1 MGIDSSLSI
10 IEPNSDSIARSAD
23 FSGWTGYQTMD
34 GNSNCRAWADWQ
46 TTRVFRN
53 GQAGWDVRIILKAN
67 KTTSS
72 PTYGTGN
79 TQVGAHQTNS
89 SLDTK
94 YMTIVQSETTFRDET
109 LFVSAEA
116 GADVPL
122 SAYANIHIPNVVS
135 KRIQFTVT
143 AKRNLWYV
151 YFDANGGS
159 SAPSTLKRH
168 WGEVVYIPATLPTR
182 YGYTFNGWTKT
193 QGSSNINYSP
203 GDPIGDDAD
212 VTLYAVWSQN
222 VTKTW
227 SITYNA
233 NGGYNAP
240 AKQTANVGQSITITY
255 SKPTRNGYT
264 FLGWSTWSGSTEPE
278 TAFTPG
284 YSYSSAYDITL
295 YAVWKQNQTTQ
306 YSLSFSLQGGTGTFN
321 TLYGG
326 YGERVQI
333 PYTTPTKSGYTFKGW
348 ATYSGGSVSY
358 QPGEYYTLYGNS
370 TLYAVWQSS
379 GGTTQYYLN
388 FNLQGGS
395 GTFNTL
401 YGVYGERLFIPSS
414 SPTKNG
420 YTFQGWSTS
429 STGSPQYQP
438 GDYYTIYSNTILYAI
453 WGESTQYCT
462 ITFNAN
468 GGTGAPSNQQKI
480 IGETT
485 YIPYTKP
492 TKTGYTFLG
501 WSTSRYATSADYQL
515 GQAYTPY
522 GDMTF
527 YAVWEQNVVK
537 TWTIT
542 YNANGGTNAPSPQ
555 TANVGQS
562 ITITYSKPTRNGYT
576 FLGWSTWNESTEP
589 EAMFTP
595 GYSYSSDYD
604 MTLYAVWEQNVVK
617 TWSIIYDA
625 NGGTNAPEKQT
636 ANVGQSIIITQDK
649 PIRSGYTFLG
659 WSTWSGATEPE
670 AMFTPGYSYTSDS
683 DTTLYAV
690 WERVNT
696 DPPSL
701 YFPDTYGINLDFN
714 YIPQLSIRAN
724 VTNPQDRTIYYKVCY
739 VDNYYGDIYDYYLN
753 SNGNTGTI
761 SQTTLDTQIPVTSTI
776 IKKSIQ
782 NCNSETEFKLAIC
795 VSYENIFD
803 NNAPEMKKY
812 LVTISINNYQ
822 KPIIKELYVGR
833 TADGG
838 AQLDTVFKYA
848 DSFTKITTSYTGVSV
863 YIDDFIASSSEY
875 TESNSFVGG
884 VKNTINSLLA
894 FINSAVSDYSH
905 VFKIR
910 VDDGI
915 FYTEKTYILGVLRSD
930 GNIYIYSD
938 GRVEANGFVKLNSTD
953 EDAILFKD
961 GGFVYAKNFKK
972 IANGVYL
979 CPDVFEM
986 FGRENTSM
994 AYLLNQN

>member
-89 SLDTK
+89 SVDTK

-109 LFVSAEA
+109 LFVPAEA
-116 GADVPL
+116 GADIPL
-122 SAYANIHIPNVVS
+122 AAYANIHIPNVVG
-135 KRIQFTVT
+135 KGIKFTVT
-143 AKRNLWYV
+143 AKRNLWGI
-151 YFDANGGS
+151 YFNANGGS
-159 SAPSTLKRH
+159 GAPEWMKRH
-168 WGEVVYIPATLPTR
+168 WGEIVYIPSTTP
-182 YGYTFNGWTKT
+182 YKSGYTFNGWTKT
-193 QGSSNINYSP
+193 QGSSTINYKP
-203 GDPIGDDAD
+203 GDPIGDDSD

-222 VTKTW
+222 VVKTW

-233 NGGYNAP
+233 NGGSNAP

-255 SKPTRNGYT
+255 SKPTR
-264 FLGWSTWSGSTEPE
+264 S
-278 TAFTPG
+278 
-284 YSYSSAYDITL
+284 
-295 YAVWKQNQTTQ
+295 
-306 YSLSFSLQGGTGTFN
+306 
-321 TLYGG
+321 
-326 YGERVQI
+326 
-333 PYTTPTKSGYTFKGW
+333 
-348 ATYSGGSVSY
+348 
-358 QPGEYYTLYGNS
+358 
-370 TLYAVWQSS
+370 
-379 GGTTQYYLN
+379 
-388 FNLQGGS
+388 
-395 GTFNTL
+395 
-401 YGVYGERLFIPSS
+401 
-414 SPTKNG
+414 
-420 YTFQGWSTS
+420 
-429 STGSPQYQP
+429 
-438 GDYYTIYSNTILYAI
+438 
-453 WGESTQYCT
+453 
-462 ITFNAN
+462 
-468 GGTGAPSNQQKI
+468 
-480 IGETT
+480 
-485 YIPYTKP
+485 
-492 TKTGYTFLG
+492 
-501 WSTSRYATSADYQL
+501 
-515 GQAYTPY
+515 
-522 GDMTF
+522 
-527 YAVWEQNVVK
+527 
-537 TWTIT
+537 
-542 YNANGGTNAPSPQ
+542 
-555 TANVGQS
+555 
-562 ITITYSKPTRNGYT
+562 GYT
-576 FLGWSTWNESTEP
+576 FLGWSTWNESP
-589 EAMFTP
+589 
-595 GYSYSSDYD
+595 
-604 MTLYAVWEQNVVK
+604 
-617 TWSIIYDA
+617 
-625 NGGTNAPEKQT
+625 
-636 ANVGQSIIITQDK
+636 
-649 PIRSGYTFLG
+649 
-659 WSTWSGATEPE
+659 EPE

-812 LVTISINNYQ
+812 LVTVSINNYQ

-848 DSFTKITTSYTGVSV
+848 DSFTKITTGYTGVSV

-884 VKNTINSLLA
+884 AKNTINSLLT

-972 IANGVYL
+972 IVNGVYL

>member
-89 SLDTK
+89 SVDTE

-109 LFVSAEA
+109 LFVPAEA
-116 GADVPL
+116 GADIPL
-122 SAYANIHIPNVVS
+122 AAYANIHIPNVVG
-135 KRIQFTVT
+135 KGIKFTVT
-143 AKRNLWYV
+143 AKRNLWGI

-159 SAPSTLKRH
+159 GAPSSVKRH
-168 WGEVVYIPATLPTR
+168 WGEIVYIPTTTP
-182 YGYTFNGWTKT
+182 YKSGYTFKGWTKT
-193 QGSSNINYSP
+193 QGSSTIHYST

-212 VTLYAVWSQN
+212 V
-222 VTKTW
+222 
-227 SITYNA
+227 
-233 NGGYNAP
+233 
-240 AKQTANVGQSITITY
+240 
-255 SKPTRNGYT
+255 
-264 FLGWSTWSGSTEPE
+264 
-278 TAFTPG
+278 
-284 YSYSSAYDITL
+284 
-295 YAVWKQNQTTQ
+295 
-306 YSLSFSLQGGTGTFN
+306 
-321 TLYGG
+321 
-326 YGERVQI
+326 
-333 PYTTPTKSGYTFKGW
+333 
-348 ATYSGGSVSY
+348 
-358 QPGEYYTLYGNS
+358 
-370 TLYAVWQSS
+370 
-379 GGTTQYYLN
+379 
-388 FNLQGGS
+388 
-395 GTFNTL
+395 
-401 YGVYGERLFIPSS
+401 
-414 SPTKNG
+414 
-420 YTFQGWSTS
+420 
-429 STGSPQYQP
+429 
-438 GDYYTIYSNTILYAI
+438 
-453 WGESTQYCT
+453 
-462 ITFNAN
+462 
-468 GGTGAPSNQQKI
+468 
-480 IGETT
+480 
-485 YIPYTKP
+485 
-492 TKTGYTFLG
+492 
-501 WSTSRYATSADYQL
+501 
-515 GQAYTPY
+515 
-522 GDMTF
+522 
-527 YAVWEQNVVK
+527 
-537 TWTIT
+537 
-542 YNANGGTNAPSPQ
+542 
-555 TANVGQS
+555 
-562 ITITYSKPTRNGYT
+562 
-576 FLGWSTWNESTEP
+576 
-589 EAMFTP
+589 
-595 GYSYSSDYD
+595 
-604 MTLYAVWEQNVVK
+604 
-617 TWSIIYDA
+617 
-625 NGGTNAPEKQT
+625 
-636 ANVGQSIIITQDK
+636 
-649 PIRSGYTFLG
+649 
-659 WSTWSGATEPE
+659 
-670 AMFTPGYSYTSDS
+670 
-683 DTTLYAV
+683 TLYAV

-739 VDNYYGDIYDYYLN
+739 VDNYCGDIYDYYLN

-812 LVTISINNYQ
+812 LVTVSINNYQ

-848 DSFTKITTSYTGVSV
+848 DSFTKITTGYTGVSV

-884 VKNTINSLLA
+884 AKNTINSLLT

-972 IANGVYL
+972 NVNGV
-979 CPDVFEM
+979 
-986 FGRENTSM
+986 
-994 AYLLNQN
+994 

>member
-89 SLDTK
+89 SVDTE

-109 LFVSAEA
+109 LFVPAEA
-116 GADVPL
+116 GADIPL
-122 SAYANIHIPNVVS
+122 AAYANIHIPNVVG
-135 KRIQFTVT
+135 KGIKFTVT
-143 AKRNLWYV
+143 AKRNLWGI

-159 SAPSTLKRH
+159 GAPSSVKRH
-168 WGEVVYIPATLPTR
+168 WGEIVYIPTTTP
-182 YGYTFNGWTKT
+182 YKSGYTFKGWTKT
-193 QGSSNINYSP
+193 QGSSTIHYSP

-212 VTLYAVWSQN
+212 VTLYAVWGQN
-222 VTKTW
+222 TTKTW

-233 NGGYNAP
+233 NGGYNTP
-240 AKQTANVGQSITITY
+240 A
-255 SKPTRNGYT
+255 
-264 FLGWSTWSGSTEPE
+264 
-278 TAFTPG
+278 
-284 YSYSSAYDITL
+284 
-295 YAVWKQNQTTQ
+295 
-306 YSLSFSLQGGTGTFN
+306 
-321 TLYGG
+321 
-326 YGERVQI
+326 
-333 PYTTPTKSGYTFKGW
+333 
-348 ATYSGGSVSY
+348 
-358 QPGEYYTLYGNS
+358 
-370 TLYAVWQSS
+370 
-379 GGTTQYYLN
+379 
-388 FNLQGGS
+388 
-395 GTFNTL
+395 
-401 YGVYGERLFIPSS
+401 
-414 SPTKNG
+414 
-420 YTFQGWSTS
+420 
-429 STGSPQYQP
+429 
-438 GDYYTIYSNTILYAI
+438 
-453 WGESTQYCT
+453 
-462 ITFNAN
+462 
-468 GGTGAPSNQQKI
+468 
-480 IGETT
+480 
-485 YIPYTKP
+485 
-492 TKTGYTFLG
+492 
-501 WSTSRYATSADYQL
+501 
-515 GQAYTPY
+515 
-522 GDMTF
+522 
-527 YAVWEQNVVK
+527 
-537 TWTIT
+537 
-542 YNANGGTNAPSPQ
+542 
-555 TANVGQS
+555 
-562 ITITYSKPTRNGYT
+562 
-576 FLGWSTWNESTEP
+576 
-589 EAMFTP
+589 
-595 GYSYSSDYD
+595 
-604 MTLYAVWEQNVVK
+604 
-617 TWSIIYDA
+617 
-625 NGGTNAPEKQT
+625 KQT

-848 DSFTKITTSYTGVSV
+848 DSFTKITTGYTGVSV

-884 VKNTINSLLA
+884 AKNTINSLLT

-938 GRVEANGFVKLNSTD
+938 GRIEANGFVKLNSTD

>member
-94 YMTIVQSETTFRDET
+94 YMTIVQSETTFQDET

-227 SITYNA
+227 SIIYNA
-233 NGGYNAP
+233 NGGTNAP
-240 AKQTANVGQSITITY
+240 SPQTANVGQSITITS

-468 GGTGAPSNQQKI
+468 GGSGAPSKQQKI

-492 TKTGYTFLG
+492 TRSGYAFQG
-501 WSTSRYATSADYQL
+501 WSTSSWATSADYQP
-515 GQAYTPY
+515 GSTYTPY
-522 GDMTF
+522 GNMTF
-527 YAVWEQNVVK
+527 YAVWKQNVVK

-542 YNANGGTNAPSPQ
+542 YNANGGYNAPAKQ

-848 DSFTKITTSYTGVSV
+848 DSFTKITTGYTGVSV

-884 VKNTINSLLA
+884 AKNTINSLLT

-938 GRVEANGFVKLNSTD
+938 GRIEANGFVKLNSTD

>member
-1 MGIDSSLSI
+1 MGIDNSLSI

-67 KTTSS
+67 KTTSL

-143 AKRNLWYV
+143 AKRNLWGI

-159 SAPSTLKRH
+159 GAPSSVKRH
-168 WGEVVYIPATLPTR
+168 WGEIVYIPTTTP
-182 YGYTFNGWTKT
+182 YKSGYTFKGWTKT
-193 QGSSNINYSP
+193 QGSSTIHYSP

-212 VTLYAVWSQN
+212 VTLYAVWKQN
-222 VTKTW
+222 VVKTW
-227 SITYNA
+227 TITYNA

-255 SKPTRNGYT
+255 SKPTRN
-264 FLGWSTWSGSTEPE
+264 
-278 TAFTPG
+278 
-284 YSYSSAYDITL
+284 
-295 YAVWKQNQTTQ
+295 
-306 YSLSFSLQGGTGTFN
+306 
-321 TLYGG
+321 
-326 YGERVQI
+326 
-333 PYTTPTKSGYTFKGW
+333 
-348 ATYSGGSVSY
+348 
-358 QPGEYYTLYGNS
+358 
-370 TLYAVWQSS
+370 
-379 GGTTQYYLN
+379 
-388 FNLQGGS
+388 
-395 GTFNTL
+395 
-401 YGVYGERLFIPSS
+401 
-414 SPTKNG
+414 
-420 YTFQGWSTS
+420 
-429 STGSPQYQP
+429 
-438 GDYYTIYSNTILYAI
+438 
-453 WGESTQYCT
+453 
-462 ITFNAN
+462 
-468 GGTGAPSNQQKI
+468 
-480 IGETT
+480 
-485 YIPYTKP
+485 
-492 TKTGYTFLG
+492 
-501 WSTSRYATSADYQL
+501 
-515 GQAYTPY
+515 
-522 GDMTF
+522 
-527 YAVWEQNVVK
+527 
-537 TWTIT
+537 
-542 YNANGGTNAPSPQ
+542 
-555 TANVGQS
+555 
-562 ITITYSKPTRNGYT
+562 
-576 FLGWSTWNESTEP
+576 
-589 EAMFTP
+589 
-595 GYSYSSDYD
+595 
-604 MTLYAVWEQNVVK
+604 
-617 TWSIIYDA
+617 
-625 NGGTNAPEKQT
+625 
-636 ANVGQSIIITQDK
+636 
-649 PIRSGYTFLG
+649 GYTFLG

-848 DSFTKITTSYTGVSV
+848 DSFTKITTGYTGVSV

-884 VKNTINSLLA
+884 AKNTINSLLT

-938 GRVEANGFVKLNSTD
+938 GRIEANGFVKLNSTD

-961 GGFVYAKNFKK
+961 GGFVYAKNF
-972 IANGVYL
+972 
-979 CPDVFEM
+979 
-986 FGRENTSM
+986 
-994 AYLLNQN
+994 

>member
-1 MGIDSSLSI
+1 M
-10 IEPNSDSIARSAD
+10 PD

-34 GNSNCRAWADWQ
+34 GNTNCRAWADWQ

-89 SLDTK
+89 SVDTK

-109 LFVSAEA
+109 VFVPAEA
-116 GADVPL
+116 GADIPL
-122 SAYANIHIPNVVS
+122 AAYANIHIPNVVS
-135 KRIQFTVT
+135 KGIKFTVT
-143 AKRNLWYV
+143 AKRNLWGV

-159 SAPSTLKRH
+159 GAPSMMKRH
-168 WGEVVYIPATLPTR
+168 WGEVVYIPTSFPTR
-182 YGYTFNGWTKT
+182 SGYTFKGWTKE
-193 QGSSNINYSP
+193 QGSSTIGYSP

-227 SITYNA
+227 SIIYNA
-233 NGGYNAP
+233 NGGSNTP
-240 AKQTANVGQSITITY
+240 TKQTANVGQSITITY
-255 SKPTRNGYT
+255 SKPT
-264 FLGWSTWSGSTEPE
+264 
-278 TAFTPG
+278 
-284 YSYSSAYDITL
+284 
-295 YAVWKQNQTTQ
+295 
-306 YSLSFSLQGGTGTFN
+306 
-321 TLYGG
+321 
-326 YGERVQI
+326 
-333 PYTTPTKSGYTFKGW
+333 
-348 ATYSGGSVSY
+348 
-358 QPGEYYTLYGNS
+358 
-370 TLYAVWQSS
+370 
-379 GGTTQYYLN
+379 
-388 FNLQGGS
+388 
-395 GTFNTL
+395 
-401 YGVYGERLFIPSS
+401 
-414 SPTKNG
+414 
-420 YTFQGWSTS
+420 
-429 STGSPQYQP
+429 
-438 GDYYTIYSNTILYAI
+438 
-453 WGESTQYCT
+453 
-462 ITFNAN
+462 
-468 GGTGAPSNQQKI
+468 
-480 IGETT
+480 
-485 YIPYTKP
+485 
-492 TKTGYTFLG
+492 
-501 WSTSRYATSADYQL
+501 
-515 GQAYTPY
+515 
-522 GDMTF
+522 
-527 YAVWEQNVVK
+527 
-537 TWTIT
+537 
-542 YNANGGTNAPSPQ
+542 
-555 TANVGQS
+555 
-562 ITITYSKPTRNGYT
+562 
-576 FLGWSTWNESTEP
+576 
-589 EAMFTP
+589 
-595 GYSYSSDYD
+595 
-604 MTLYAVWEQNVVK
+604 
-617 TWSIIYDA
+617 
-625 NGGTNAPEKQT
+625 
-636 ANVGQSIIITQDK
+636 
-649 PIRSGYTFLG
+649 RSGYTFLG

-848 DSFTKITTSYTGVSV
+848 DSFTKITTGYTGVSV

-884 VKNTINSLLA
+884 AKNTINSLLT

-938 GRVEANGFVKLNSTD
+938 GRIEANGFVKLNSTD

>member
-1 MGIDSSLSI
+1 M
-10 IEPNSDSIARSAD
+10 D

-34 GNSNCRAWADWQ
+34 GNSNCRAWCDWQ

-53 GQAGWDVRIILKAN
+53 GQAGWDVRLTLKAN

-72 PTYGTGN
+72 PTYGTGS
-79 TQVGAHQTNS
+79 TQVGAHETNS
-89 SLDTK
+89 SVDTK

-109 LFVSAEA
+109 LFVPAEA
-116 GADVPL
+116 GADIPL

-135 KRIQFTVT
+135 KGIKFTVT
-143 AKRNLWYV
+143 AKRNLWGV
-151 YFDANGGS
+151 YFNANGGS
-159 SAPSTLKRH
+159 GAPDMMKRH
-168 WGEVVYIPATLPTR
+168 WGEVVYIPSTTP
-182 YGYTFNGWTKT
+182 YKSGYTFSGWTKT
-193 QGSSNINYSP
+193 QGSSTVNYKP

-222 VTKTW
+222 VVKTW

-233 NGGYNAP
+233 NGGSNAP

-255 SKPTRNGYT
+255 SKPTRSGYA
-264 FLGWSTWSGSTEPE
+264 FLGWATWSGATEPE
-278 TAFTPG
+278 TAYTPG
-284 YSYSSAYDITL
+284 YSYMSEYDTTL
-295 YAVWKQNQTTQ
+295 YAVWQQQEEDRYTISFDLQGGGGEFNPLKGKYGESWYLPASSPYKSGYTFKGWATSSGGSPKYQPNDVYTIYGNATLYAVWQQNQTTR
-306 YSLSFSLQGGTGTFN
+306 YSLSFNLQGGTGTFN
-321 TLYGG
+321 TLYGE
-326 YGERVQI
+326 YGNRVQI
-333 PYTTPTKSGYTFKGW
+333 PYTKPTKTGYTFLGW
-348 ATYSGGSVSY
+348 TTYAGGNASY

-395 GTFNTL
+395 GTLNTL

-468 GGTGAPSNQQKI
+468 GGSGAPSNQQKI

-485 YIPYTKP
+485 YIPYAKP
-492 TKTGYTFLG
+492 TRSGYTFQG
-501 WSTSRYATSADYQL
+501 WSTSSWATSADYQP
-515 GQAYTPY
+515 GSTYTPY
-522 GDMTF
+522 GNMTF
-527 YAVWEQNVVK
+527 YAVWKQNIV
-537 TWTIT
+537 
-542 YNANGGTNAPSPQ
+542 
-555 TANVGQS
+555 
-562 ITITYSKPTRNGYT
+562 R
-576 FLGWSTWNESTEP
+576 
-589 EAMFTP
+589 
-595 GYSYSSDYD
+595 
-604 MTLYAVWEQNVVK
+604 

-659 WSTWSGATEPE
+659 WSTWNESPEPE
-670 AMFTPGYSYTSDS
+670 AMFTPGNSYTSDS

-701 YFPDTYGINLDFN
+701 YFPDSYGINLDFN

-803 NNAPEMKKY
+803 NNASEMKKY
-812 LVTISINNYQ
+812 LVTVSINNYQ
-822 KPIIKELYVGR
+822 KPIIKELYIGR

-838 AQLDTVFKYA
+838 AQLDTIFKYA
-848 DSFTKITTSYTGVSV
+848 DSFTKVNINYTGATV
-863 YIDDFIASSSEY
+863 YIDGNSALSSTFTNENIL
-875 TESNSFVGG
+875 TDGI
-884 VKNTINSLLA
+884 NTINSI
-894 FINSAVSDYSH
+894 FTFVDSVVSDGNQI
-905 VFKIR
+905 FKLEIS
-910 VDDGI
+910 DGI
-915 FYTEKTYILGVLRSD
+915 FTAEQTVTLSILQSD
-930 GNIYIYSD
+930 GDIYIYPN
-938 GRVEANGFVKLNSTD
+938 GLIEASGFVRLSSSD
-953 EDAILFKD
+953 ENIILFKR

-972 IANGVYL
+972 IANGVYF
-979 CPDVFEM
+979 CPDIIEL
-986 FGRENTSM
+986 FGRGTTTIHVSDEF
-994 AYLLNQN
+994 

>member
-89 SLDTK
+89 SVDTK

-109 LFVSAEA
+109 LFVPAEA
-116 GADVPL
+116 GADIPL
-122 SAYANIHIPNVVS
+122 AAYANIHIPNVVG
-135 KRIQFTVT
+135 KGIKFTVT
-143 AKRNLWYV
+143 AKRNLWGI
-151 YFDANGGS
+151 YFNANGGS
-159 SAPSTLKRH
+159 GAPEWMKRH
-168 WGEVVYIPATLPTR
+168 WGEIVYIPTTTP
-182 YGYTFNGWTKT
+182 YKSGYTFKGWTKT
-193 QGSSNINYSP
+193 QGSSTIHYSP

-212 VTLYAVWSQN
+212 VTLYAVWGQN
-222 VTKTW
+222 TTKTW

-233 NGGYNAP
+233 NGGYNTP
-240 AKQTANVGQSITITY
+240 AKQTANVGQPITITY
-255 SKPTRNGYT
+255 SKPTRSGYT
-264 FLGWSTWSGSTEPE
+264 FLGWSTWSGATEPE
-278 TAFTPG
+278 SAYTPG
-284 YSYSSAYDITL
+284 YSYTSDSDTTL
-295 YAVWKQNQTTQ
+295 YAVWRQNQTTQ
-306 YSLSFSLQGGTGTFN
+306 YSLSFDLQGGTGTFN

-468 GGTGAPSNQQKI
+468 GGTGAPASQQKV
-480 IGETT
+480 IGEST
-485 YIPYTKP
+485 YIPYAKP
-492 TKTGYTFLG
+492 TRNGYTFLG
-501 WSTSRYATSADYQL
+501 WSTSKYTSTADYQP

-542 YNANGGTNAPSPQ
+542 YNANGGENAPSPQ

-562 ITITYSKPTRNGYT
+562 ITITYSKPTRT
-576 FLGWSTWNESTEP
+576 
-589 EAMFTP
+589 
-595 GYSYSSDYD
+595 
-604 MTLYAVWEQNVVK
+604 
-617 TWSIIYDA
+617 
-625 NGGTNAPEKQT
+625 
-636 ANVGQSIIITQDK
+636 
-649 PIRSGYTFLG
+649 GYTFLG

-670 AMFTPGYSYTSDS
+670 SIFTPGYSYKSDFNL
-683 DTTLYAV
+683 TLYAV
-690 WERVNT
+690 WEKQEEDRYTISFDLQGGSGEFNPLKGKYGEAWYLPNRAPYKSGYIFKGWAT
-696 DPPSL
+696 SPDGNPEYQPDDIYTIYGNATL
-701 YFPDTYGINLDFN
+701 YAVWKEKGKPKFTFSKSYDCIPYGIGAVEELVMNATVENPENLK
-714 YIPQLSIRAN
+714 
-724 VTNPQDRTIYYKVCY
+724 IYYKICF
-739 VDNYYGDIYDYYLN
+739 VDDVDGTVNDYATN
-753 SNGNTGTI
+753 SNGLTNMIETGIASANLTVQPDI
-761 SQTTLDTQIPVTSTI
+761 LIQS
-776 IKKSIQ
+776 IK
-782 NCNSETEFKLAIC
+782 NCNNEQSFKIVIC
-795 VSYENIFD
+795 SNYD
-803 NNAPEMKKY
+803 NNFDISNTAINKEI
-812 LVTISINNYQ
+812 ISIRLYYN
-822 KPIIKELYVGR
+822 KPVIQSLDVSHAPYNS
-833 TADGG
+833 
-838 AQLDTVFKYA
+838 AQLVGIVKFSDNFI
-848 DSFTKITTSYTGVSV
+848 S
-863 YIDDFIASSSEY
+863 IASSGNGESVY
-875 TESNSFVGG
+875 TDNKPMELGG
-884 VKNTINSLLA
+884 
-894 FINSAVSDYSH
+894 DYSIDNRFDVDGGNTLRY
-905 VFKIR
+905 VFNFNVNKISDANHTFKL
-910 VDDGI
+910 VIDDG
-915 FYTEKTYILGVLRSD
+915 FFKTEQTVNLGRLSSD
-930 GNIYIYSD
+930 ENIYIYQD
-938 GRVEANGFVKLNSTD
+938 GTIEANGFLLLNNLIFEN
-953 EDAILFKD
+953 EDVILFNP
-961 GGFVYAKNFKK
+961 GGFVTAKSFKK
-972 IANGVYL
+972 ISEGVYF
-979 CPDVFEM
+979 CPKVLEA
-986 FGRENTSM
+986 FGHTQRTDG
-994 AYLLNQN
+994 

>member
-227 SITYNA
+227 SIIYNA
-233 NGGYNAP
+233 NGGTNAP

-468 GGTGAPSNQQKI
+468 GGSGAPSKQQKI

-492 TKTGYTFLG
+492 TRSGYAFQG
-501 WSTSRYATSADYQL
+501 WSTSSWATSADYQP
-515 GQAYTPY
+515 GSTYTPY
-522 GDMTF
+522 GNMTF
-527 YAVWEQNVVK
+527 YAVWKQNVVK

-542 YNANGGTNAPSPQ
+542 YNANGGYNAPAKQ

-576 FLGWSTWNESTEP
+576 FLGWSTWSGSTEP
-589 EAMFTP
+589 ETAFTP

-848 DSFTKITTSYTGVSV
+848 DSFTKITTGYTGVSV

-884 VKNTINSLLA
+884 AKNTINSLLT

-938 GRVEANGFVKLNSTD
+938 GRIEANGFVKLNSTD

>member
-1 MGIDSSLSI
+1 M
-10 IEPNSDSIARSAD
+10 PD

-34 GNSNCRAWADWQ
+34 GNTNCRAWADWQ

-89 SLDTK
+89 SVDTK

-109 LFVSAEA
+109 LFVPAEA
-116 GADVPL
+116 GADIPL
-122 SAYANIHIPNVVS
+122 AAYANIHIPNVVS
-135 KRIQFTVT
+135 KGIKFTVT
-143 AKRNLWYV
+143 AKRNLWGV

-159 SAPSTLKRH
+159 GAPSMMKRH
-168 WGEVVYIPATLPTR
+168 WGEVVYIPTSFPTR
-182 YGYTFNGWTKT
+182 SGYTFKGWTKE
-193 QGSSNINYSP
+193 QGSSTIGYSP

-227 SITYNA
+227 SITYDA
-233 NGGYNAP
+233 NGGYNTP
-240 AKQTANVGQSITITY
+240 EKQTANIGQSITITY
-255 SKPTRNGYT
+255 SKPTRSGYT
-264 FLGWSTWSGSTEPE
+264 FLGWSTWSGATEPE
-278 TAFTPG
+278 AMFTPG
-284 YSYSSAYDITL
+284 YSYTSDSDTTL
-295 YAVWKQNQTTQ
+295 YAVWSQNQTTQ
-306 YSLSFSLQGGTGTFN
+306 YSLSFDLQGGTGTFN

-370 TLYAVWQSS
+370 TLYAVWESS

-462 ITFNAN
+462 ITFDAN
-468 GGTGAPSNQQKI
+468 GGTGAPASQQKV
-480 IGETT
+480 IGEST
-485 YIPYTKP
+485 YIPYAKP
-492 TKTGYTFLG
+492 TRNGYTFLG
-501 WSTSRYATSADYQL
+501 WSTSKYTSTADYQP

-527 YAVWEQNVVK
+527 YAAWEQNVVK

-542 YNANGGTNAPSPQ
+542 YNANGGENAPSPQ

-562 ITITYSKPTRNGYT
+562 ITITYSKPTRSGYT
-576 FLGWSTWNESTEP
+576 FLGWSTWSGSTEP
-589 EAMFTP
+589 ETAFTP

-604 MTLYAVWEQNVVK
+604 ITLYAVWKQNVVK
-617 TWSIIYDA
+617 TWSITYNA

-659 WSTWSGATEPE
+659 WSTWNESPEPE
-670 AMFTPGYSYTSDS
+670 AMFTPGYSYKSDY
-683 DTTLYAV
+683 DLTLYAV
-690 WERVNT
+690 WKEKGKPKFT
-696 DPPSL
+696 FSKSYDCIP
-701 YFPDTYGINLDFN
+701 YGIGAVEELVMNATVENPENLK
-714 YIPQLSIRAN
+714 
-724 VTNPQDRTIYYKVCY
+724 IYYKICF
-739 VDNYYGDIYDYYLN
+739 VDDADGTVNDYTTN
-753 SNGNTGTI
+753 SNGLTNMIETGIASANLTVQPDI
-761 SQTTLDTQIPVTSTI
+761 LIQS
-776 IKKSIQ
+776 IK
-782 NCNSETEFKLAIC
+782 NCNNEQSFKIVIC
-795 VSYENIFD
+795 SNYD
-803 NNAPEMKKY
+803 NNFDISNTAINKEI
-812 LVTISINNYQ
+812 ISIRLYYN
-822 KPIIKELYVGR
+822 KPVIQSLDVSHAPYNS
-833 TADGG
+833 
-838 AQLDTVFKYA
+838 AQLVGIVKFSDNFI
-848 DSFTKITTSYTGVSV
+848 S
-863 YIDDFIASSSEY
+863 IASSGNGESVY
-875 TESNSFVGG
+875 TDNKPMELGG
-884 VKNTINSLLA
+884 
-894 FINSAVSDYSH
+894 DYSIDNRFDVDGGNTLRY
-905 VFKIR
+905 VFNFNVNKISDANHTFKL
-910 VDDGI
+910 VIDDG
-915 FYTEKTYILGVLRSD
+915 FFKTEQTVNLGRLSSD
-930 GNIYIYSD
+930 ENIYIYED
-938 GRVEANGFVKLNSTD
+938 GTIEANGFLLLNNLIFGN
-953 EDAILFKD
+953 EDVILFNP
-961 GGFVYAKNFKK
+961 GGFVTAKSFKK
-972 IANGVYL
+972 ISEGVYF
-979 CPDVFEM
+979 CPKVLEA
-986 FGRENTSM
+986 FGHTQRTGG
-994 AYLLNQN
+994 